1 MQEVVKCAGPS
12 IAALGRRI
20 RGAAILHNVV
30 SLRPRV
36 IGPYGNLLTIDA
48 LPKGTHTRWV
58 RRRKEELVL
67 AVEHGIIPLEEACL
81 RYALSLD
88 EFAAWR
94 RQFGRVAD
102 EGNACGAESGNERNT
117 GF

>member
-1 MQEVVKCAGPS
+1 MD
-12 IAALGRRI
+12 
-20 RGAAILHNVV
+20 NVV

-48 LPKGTHTRWV
+48 LPKGANIRWV

-67 AVEHGIIPLEEACL
+67 AVRHGIISLEEACS

-88 EFAAWR
+88 EFESWR
-94 RQFGRVAD
+94 RQFERTV
-102 EGNACGAESGNERNT
+102 GAGQSRGVESAHERNT
-117 GF
+117 GL

>member
-1 MQEVVKCAGPS
+1 
-12 IAALGRRI
+12 
-20 RGAAILHNVV
+20 LHNVV

-36 IGPYGNLLTIDA
+36 IGPYGNLLTIEA
-48 LPKGTHTRWV
+48 LPKGANIRWV

-67 AVEHGIIPLEEACL
+67 AVQHGIIPLEEACS

-88 EFAAWR
+88 EFSAWR
-94 RQFGRVAD
+94 RQFERTVGEGR
-102 EGNACGAESGNERNT
+102 ERGAESGSERNT